1 MQKSWA
7 AILLTLLC
15 LAASLR
21 AAMWTNALAGGNN
34 SALRQR
40 EKKDYLTEM
49 EADKIRDAETPNER
63 VKLFLEF
70 AADRLKKFQYELSR
84 GPNGVRRSETLN
96 GLLNAYSACVDDAAD
111 IISLQLEK
119 QGDIRAGLK
128 GMKAKAKEF
137 LETLEKLNQGGTEF
151 DLYKQTLADALEGTR
166 DALKDAEQVE
176 KKMPGPP
183 VRRKP

>member
-1 MQKSWA
+1 MRKSSA
-7 AILLTLLC
+7 VILLTLLC
-15 LAASLR
+15 LAAGGR
-21 AAMWTNALAGGNN
+21 AGMRTIAMTGASN
-34 SALRQR
+34 SALPQR
-40 EKKDYLTEM
+40 EKKDYLTDM
-49 EADKIRDAETPNER
+49 EADKIRDAETPSER
-63 VKLFLEF
+63 VKLFLAF

-111 IISLQLEK
+111 VIGLQLEK

-128 GMKAKAKEF
+128 EMKTKAKEF

-166 DALKDAEQVE
+166 DALNDAEQAE